1 MTRWMDENEFKNP
14 KFCQFHQLSGL
25 FVFFLKNL
33 FGDKWSFCAKRS
45 EVAES
50 KNENGRGERRTFEEN
65 ISPDEETLNPLKNP
79 SSSKNQIDPGKIL
92 ILDFG
97 VVGRG

>member
-1 MTRWMDENEFKNP
+1 MTRWMAVSEFKALGFCLIHQIQSILRFPCELSLLTTGHSARSEAKSQNP
-14 KFCQFHQLSGL
+14 KMKIVSGKKDL
-25 FVFFLKNL
+25 EGK
-33 FGDKWSFCAKRS
+33 
-45 EVAES
+45 
-50 KNENGRGERRTFEEN
+50 

>member
-1 MTRWMDENEFKNP
+1 MLSFVKLSNFP
-14 KFCQFHQLSGL
+14 KIQE
-25 FVFFLKNL
+25 
-33 FGDKWSFCAKRS
+33 RS
-45 EVAES
+45 LDPVILREKVAES
-50 KNENGRGERRTFEEN
+50 KNENDSREKKDEGK
-65 ISPDEETLNPLKNP
+65 ISPDEETLTPLKNP